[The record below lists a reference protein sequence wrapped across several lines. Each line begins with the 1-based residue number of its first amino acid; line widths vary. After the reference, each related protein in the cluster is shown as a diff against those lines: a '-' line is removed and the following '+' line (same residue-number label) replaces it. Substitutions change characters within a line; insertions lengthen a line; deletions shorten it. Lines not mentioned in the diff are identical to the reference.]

1 MSPTK
6 PTNVPLSCR
15 SRRADICILYV
26 WIKIHKPSVLLG
38 WIPHNHSNLF
48 SSTFQHWI
56 VHWREW
62 PKCTDHWVD
71 VKNNP
76 KMMIHTYVE
85 GLKAKC
91 FTPAC
96 DIYVP
101 IYRKKYYAFVR
112 WQMGYTHVRPI
123 CFNLFP
129 QISTF
134 FCQFLKKIHV
144 NILGFNPPTLEDPFK
159 RIFG

>member
-1 MSPTK
+1 MFHCLAGHAAPIFVFCMYGAK
-6 PTNVPLSCR
+6 FTNPLFCLVGFHTITQIFFQAHFSTGL
-15 SRRADICILYV
+15 CIGENDQSAQ
-26 WIKIHKPSVLLG
+26 ITG
-38 WIPHNHSNLF
+38 WM
-48 SSTFQHWI
+48 
-56 VHWREW
+56 WRITQRW
-62 PKCTDHWVD
+62 WYTY
-71 VKNNP
+71 
-76 KMMIHTYVE
+76 TYVE